1 MNEEHPYHKTGLIG
15 EYLVKIKL
23 NDYGINTGSVDK
35 DTGTDIVMFHGEK
48 ILTAQ
53 VKSGYQSWNYDDVHG
68 VHVHFRVNLHRE
80 NDNLTLDN
88 AEIRWKRIDIPNSD
102 FRNFNHDSIEE
113 MFE

>member
-35 DTGTDIVMFHGEK
+35 DTGTDIVMFRGEK

-53 VKSGYQSWNYDDVHG
+53 VKSGYQNWNYTEAHG
-68 VHVHFRVNLHRE
+68 IHVHFMVNLHVM
-80 NDNLTLDN
+80 NGNLQLDN
-88 AEIRWKRIDIPNSD
+88 AEIRWKRIDIPDREFQS
-102 FRNFNHDSIEE
+102 FSADSIDE